1 MQWNFLRHWRQR
13 GAIITFTAFLL
24 PLLMACT
31 GLAIDMGNLMSYKA
45 KLQNVADAAALAGV
59 ARFGGTQ
66 FDTVSYRLTKIPS
79 DISDDGSFTL
89 TMDETEYKMVE
100 DTSTSIPDSEAEVY
114 VDSNTRIGQKLSL
127 MELKQEDANTTQ
139 MWASKDTNGNV
150 NAVCY
155 LVRLHDTIP
164 TYFIR
169 LFGIESL
176 TPEAVAVA
184 MAYISTTTEEKKIDE
199 FIPEVAKNIAE
210 TIPNYYWQSIVGR
223 GFTVTNT
230 APEIMDFDIRTT
242 GFGYRKSAYFTDTW
256 QKYIK
261 DITKEEDFVEGDQII
276 TYKDRDP
283 IGDPQ
288 KVNNEWVISYD
299 GSANASLV
307 DSLCAEPIYAD
318 ADADANSLSSLKK
331 LVYTLNSDLIQNK
344 GSDGEI
350 TGLFL
355 DRPAIGDS
363 QTVRATVLNI
373 TSDVLSK
380 NETTPLYMRFESE
393 PIRFGSWSTF
403 VQPITVNVNGYQ
415 KKPLIIAYDGPDPNR
430 TLKDVP
436 KTDVKKPGSAWNNDT
451 RILSTER
458 LNSAKLSAPYTVNLN
473 ADFNGVIYAPFSEI
487 TIKGNGKINGFIM
500 AARIIDLGAGA
511 TRTKLTSSE
520 VSLPVWGA
528 KHTGGD
534 TFSYTVTYIKG
545 NYSIVYD
552 SLTYYTNSIVYK
564 E

>member
-1 MQWNFLRHWRQR
+1 MQWNFLRHWQQR

-66 FDTVSYRLTKIPS
+66 FDSVSYRLTKIPS
-79 DISDDGSFTL
+79 DISEDGSFTL
-89 TMDETEYKMVE
+89 TMDEKEYKMVA
-100 DTSTSIPDSEAEVY
+100 DTATSIPDNEAEEY

-127 MELKQEDANTTQ
+127 TKLKEEDEKTTQ

-169 LFGIESL
+169 LFGIENL

-184 MAYISTTTEEKKIDE
+184 MAYISTKTEEKEIDE

-210 TIPNYYWQSIVGR
+210 TIPNYYWESIVGNS
-223 GFTVTNT
+223 FSVENT
-230 APEIMDFDIRTT
+230 DKSIMDFEIRTK
-242 GFGYRKSAYFTDTW
+242 GFGYRKSAYFTDSW
-256 QKYIK
+256 QNYIK
-261 DITKEEDFVEGDQII
+261 DITKEENLVDEDQSKII
-276 TYKDRDP
+276 AYKDREP
-283 IGDPQ
+283 SGTAQ
-288 KVNNEWVISYD
+288 NGELVYD
-299 GSANASLV
+299 DNAPLL
-307 DSLCAEPIYAD
+307 DSFCAKPIYAD
-318 ADADANSLSSLKK
+318 KDADVSSLKK
-331 LVYTLNSDLIQNK
+331 LVYTLDSTLMKK

-355 DRPAIGDS
+355 DRPNIGPS
-363 QTVRATVLNI
+363 QKVRATVLNI
-373 TSDVLSK
+373 TSDTLSE
-380 NETTPLYMRFESE
+380 NESTPLYMRFESE
-393 PIRFGSWSTF
+393 PIKFGNSSTF

-436 KTDVKKPGSAWNNDT
+436 KIDVKKPGSAWNNDGK
-451 RILSTER
+451 IKATER
-458 LNSAKLSAPYTVNLN
+458 LTSAKLSGPYTVNLN

-487 TIKGNGKINGFIM
+487 TITGNGKINGFIM
-500 AARIIDLGAGA
+500 AARIIDLGASA

-528 KHTGGD
+528 KHEGGNK
-534 TFSYTVTYIKG
+534 FSYTVTYIRG